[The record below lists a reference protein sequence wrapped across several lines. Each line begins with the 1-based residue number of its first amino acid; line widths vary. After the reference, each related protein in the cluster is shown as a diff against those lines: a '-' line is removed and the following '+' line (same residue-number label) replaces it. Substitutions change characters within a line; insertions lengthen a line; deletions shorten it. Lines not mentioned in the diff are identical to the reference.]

1 MRKQI
6 LITPLLSRFSVREC
20 RNDCYNY
27 KIFDSMKSIYSILL
41 AGVALVAVASCGNRG
56 KKAEVVEAVVEEVS
70 EVRIYSTAYDG
81 YTNVRQSPSSKSKVL
96 GKLRNGNE
104 YVVLVG
110 MEGNWYEVEYYDQI
124 GYVHKDHV
132 GDTPSEPVTVDVD
145 ANWLNGCWFD
155 KDYAYQEGYVFYL
168 IYSNGKFTKEH
179 EYDYGTMCHGRWHL
193 EGDEIVLTSVY
204 VTEGGKKTGIERGDV
219 ERFKINKSSR
229 KLGRMTKLNMAAENA
244 DISAEDASMMNKN
257 GFNFLKKEADKY
269 VKNITNPIIELPNS
283 QGTGNEQVE
292 RVSEPSNN
300 NEERAQKKGKSEDWD
315 AVLTSYE
322 EYVDKYITFAKKAV
336 KGDVKALAKY
346 PALMQKAEEL
356 SNKLEKAEDE
366 MSSAQVARY
375 TKISMK
381 LAKAA
386 EELAE

>member
-1 MRKQI
+1 
-6 LITPLLSRFSVREC
+6 
-20 RNDCYNY
+20 
-27 KIFDSMKSIYSILL
+27 MKRIYSILL
-41 AGVALVAVASCGNRG
+41 AGVALLAVASCGNRG
-56 KKAEVVEAVVEEVS
+56 KKAEVTEETVVEEVS

-81 YTNVRQSPSSKSKVL
+81 YTNVRQAPTSKSQIL

-110 MEGNWYEVEYYDQI
+110 MEGNWYQVEYYDQI

-132 GDTPSEPVTVDVD
+132 GDTPSMPVTVDVD
-145 ANWLNGCWFD
+145 VNWLSGCWSN
-155 KDYAYQEGYVFYL
+155 EGYSYTL
-168 IYSNGKFTKEH
+168 IYSNGKYTEEH
-179 EYDYGTMCHGRWHL
+179 QYGTMLHGRWHL
-193 EGDEIVLTSVY
+193 EGNEIVLTTVY
-204 VTEGGKKTGIERGDV
+204 VTEYGKSFDLKRGNVD
-219 ERFKINKSSR
+219 RLTINKTARTLGGMR
-229 KLGRMTKLNMAAENA
+229 KWNMPAELEEGEDGVTKGL
-244 DISAEDASMMNKN
+244 
-257 GFNFLKKEADKY
+257 FNVLKKEANKY
-269 VKNITNPIIELPNS
+269 VKNNTNPIIELPNS
-283 QGTGNEQVE
+283 QGTGNEQME

-300 NEERAQKKGKSEDWD
+300 NEERAKKKGKSEDWD

-356 SNKLEKAEDE
+356 SDKLEKAEDE